1 MKRIIR
7 PIPKVSVELA
17 PAGTA
22 VVDQHYDYITEDD
35 NEDETGAVYVCKK
48 VKPTELIP
56 DGFDVKVDKDA
67 KFAKHTFA
75 GWPIPKGAKP

>member
-1 MKRIIR
+1 MKRLIK
-7 PIPKVSVELA
+7 PIPVTGIELA
-17 PAGTA
+17 PPNCAI
-22 VVDQHYDYITEDD
+22 VDQHYDYITEND

-56 DGFDVKVDKDA
+56 DGFEVKVDKDA

-75 GWPIPKGAKP
+75 GWPIPKGGKP

>member
-1 MKRIIR
+1 MKRIIK
-7 PIPKVSVELA
+7 PIPKISIETPPGNVVI
-17 PAGTA
+17 
-22 VVDQHYDYITEDD
+22 VDQHYDYITEDD

-48 VKPTELIP
+48 VKPTELNP

-75 GWPIPKGAKP
+75 GWPIPKGDKP